1 MLGFLDPLGCST
13 GLNQSIF
20 TYLHHVCSITIN
32 MQSFSLITSTLFGVI
47 NFLITVIDICN
58 QKQEVS
64 PVKVCHDVHRH
75 SHSTNNES
83 LRSEKVLP
91 YTLMLC
97 IAKKYK
103 RYLVGLVHLLCL
115 WNLSNH
121 VLDYCLLY
129 QQKLS
134 MLKFKFGYNYM
145 QYVWEQAEF
154 DIIERKT
161 RISLH
166 FHLQKEQKKLRHA
179 FSYNWR
185 L

>member
-75 SHSTNNES
+75 SHSTNNEY
-83 LRSEKVLP
+83 LRSETVLP
-91 YTLMLC
+91 YALMLC
-97 IAKKYK
+97 IAK
-103 RYLVGLVHLLCL
+103 
-115 WNLSNH
+115 
-121 VLDYCLLY
+121 
-129 QQKLS
+129 
-134 MLKFKFGYNYM
+134 
-145 QYVWEQAEF
+145 
-154 DIIERKT
+154 
-161 RISLH
+161 
-166 FHLQKEQKKLRHA
+166 
-179 FSYNWR
+179 
-185 L
+185 